1 MNGVPTCAN
10 GGLIDTIARKT
21 FGFEGFVVSDYDAW
35 QNIVTTH
42 GYVKTYAEAAAV
54 GLAAGLDQEGG
65 GGPTYPPVQQGI
77 PAALA
82 NGTVT
87 LAQLETAV
95 RRLMLARLRLGMFG
109 EPTTRRL
116 KRRAT
121 CRPSPKLPR
130 RTALT

>member
-1 MNGVPTCAN
+1 M
-10 GGLIDTIARKT
+10 
-21 FGFEGFVVSDYDAW
+21 
-35 QNIVTTH
+35 TTH

-82 NGTVT
+82 DGTVT

-109 EPTTRRL
+109 EPPSATAFA
-116 KRRAT
+116 RA
-121 CRPSPKLPR
+121 
-130 RTALT
+130 A